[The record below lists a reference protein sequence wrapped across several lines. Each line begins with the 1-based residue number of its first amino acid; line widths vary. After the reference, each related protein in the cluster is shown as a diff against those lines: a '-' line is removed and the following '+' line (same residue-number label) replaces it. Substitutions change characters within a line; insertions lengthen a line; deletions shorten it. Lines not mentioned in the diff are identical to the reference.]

1 MLDEFISKMAK
12 EVGCNPGQEVEFIKQ
27 LEQEMIYTLEDLQ
40 LLIFDNASWEKLTT
54 QWPIGFKARVQK
66 ELTNNIE

>member
-1 MLDEFISKMAK
+1 MLDELISKMAK

-66 ELTNNIE
+66 ELTSNIE

>member
-12 EVGCNPGQEVEFIKQ
+12 EMGCDQGQEVEFIKQ

-40 LLIFDNASWEKLTT
+40 LLIFDNASWEKLTA
-54 QWPIGFKARVQK
+54 QWPLGFKARVQK

>member
-12 EVGCNPGQEVEFIKQ
+12 EMGCDQGQEVEFIKQ

-40 LLIFDNASWEKLTT
+40 LLIFDNASWEKLT
-54 QWPIGFKARVQK
+54 V
-66 ELTNNIE
+66 